1 MVPALGLIGWLT
13 GQPPAV
19 SALIW
24 IVALSLLALPFK
36 QDWLLQAHEKMHQA
50 ALAQPL
56 RTLVFAGGILVLARP
71 GMSIQLV
78 GWIEFL
84 SILAM
89 CGFYV
94 IAQYRWTVPFK
105 GGWPRTAP
113 LYYLREGL
121 AVGLSNILWAFM
133 LYMPMVLLAW
143 LGSSDG
149 LAWLGAAQRLI
160 ISLLT
165 LSYLYFFNLFPV
177 ITRTIRE
184 EPETWARVM
193 VSSVHVVAWTG
204 IGAATAITLL
214 AEWIMTLIFGPNF
227 VTAAPVLMILAWVF
241 PLRVLTGHGRWSL
254 IAAGKQKHLLRA
266 ELVGACTLVVS
277 AAVAIPLLDAPG
289 AALALFAAILASGCV
304 TQIATRKHVGM
315 LSLLR
320 PVLHPIAAAAAAII
334 LAPLVTDD
342 PLLRGLLGG
351 GIFFAVGASQLR
363 AFFRNLHRVSY
374 AKETPTYTN

>member
-1 MVPALGLIGWLT
+1 MPRCAPTW
-13 GQPPAV
+13 
-19 SALIW
+19 SA
-24 IVALSLLALPFK
+24 
-36 QDWLLQAHEKMHQA
+36 DW
-50 ALAQPL
+50 
-56 RTLVFAGGILVLARP
+56 
-71 GMSIQLV
+71 
-78 GWIEFL
+78 
-84 SILAM
+84 
-89 CGFYV
+89 CGP
-94 IAQYRWTVPFK
+94 T
-105 GGWPRTAP
+105 
-113 LYYLREGL
+113 
-121 AVGLSNILWAFM
+121 
-133 LYMPMVLLAW
+133 
-143 LGSSDG
+143 
-149 LAWLGAAQRLI
+149 
-160 ISLLT
+160 
-165 LSYLYFFNLFPV
+165 
-177 ITRTIRE
+177 
-184 EPETWARVM
+184 
-193 VSSVHVVAWTG
+193 SVW
-204 IGAATAITLL
+204 
-214 AEWIMTLIFGPNF
+214 
-227 VTAAPVLMILAWVF
+227 
-241 PLRVLTGHGRWSL
+241 VLTGHGRWSL